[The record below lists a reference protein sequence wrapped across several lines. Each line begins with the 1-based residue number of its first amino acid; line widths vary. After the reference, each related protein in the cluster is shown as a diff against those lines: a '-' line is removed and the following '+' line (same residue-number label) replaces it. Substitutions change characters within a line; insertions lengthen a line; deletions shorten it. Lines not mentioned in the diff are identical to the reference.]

1 MLSLPAIEPFA
12 PASILGILKRS
23 LHILFAIAA
32 CATLRAQ
39 SPNILLIIADDM
51 GLDPVPGY
59 LPGPQKAAM
68 PNLEA
73 LMANGLTF
81 DNVWADPLCS
91 PTRGTIITG
100 RYGLYT
106 GVLNAGTASLMPS
119 DEITLHS
126 YLGSIGSGY
135 ASCIIGKW
143 HLGGTAPDPA
153 YPNEMGVPHYAG
165 LLTGAAQSYFNW
177 NLTVNGTTSP
187 STAYITTAFTD
198 MALDWIG
205 QQQQPWFCWLAYNA
219 PHTPFHRPPLF
230 MHSQGP
236 LPTDQ
241 ASINANPLP
250 YYLAMCESVDY
261 ELGRITST
269 ISPETLAN
277 TVIIFIG
284 DNGTDAQVIQ
294 LPYVETHAKATLYE
308 GGVRVP
314 MVMAGPGITR
324 LGEREPALVNTSDL
338 FSTIVEL
345 TGHAL
350 PSYENSRSMMPLLT
364 QEGLSIRDCAYAEV
378 LGQGGG
384 FAYRNTRYK
393 YMDPTVGQPRFFDLL
408 LDPWEMNNLLTGAL
422 DAEQQAAFDQLSAGC
437 GLVTGLVTGNEHP
450 LRIRPNPTSGPLTI
464 LNSSNSTIY
473 CSVHSITGV
482 LVWGGDLRPGSTT
495 IDLGARAPGL
505 YLIAA
510 GNTRERLVKY

>member
-1 MLSLPAIEPFA
+1 MM
-12 PASILGILKRS
+12 KRS

-32 CATLRAQ
+32 CAALRAQ

-51 GLDPVPGY
+51 GVDPVPNY
-59 LPGPQKAAM
+59 MPGPQKAVM

-73 LMANGLTF
+73 LMADGLTF

-106 GVLNAGTASLMPS
+106 GVLNAGTASLMPPG
-119 DEITLHS
+119 EITLHS
-126 YLGSIGSGY
+126 YLDGIGAGY

-153 YPNEMGVPHYAG
+153 YPNAMGVPHYAG
-165 LLTGAAQSYFNW
+165 LLTGAAQNYFNW

-187 STAYITTAFTD
+187 NTSYITTTFTD

-230 MHSQGP
+230 MHTQGP

-261 ELGRITST
+261 ELGRIIST
-269 ISPETLAN
+269 LSPETLAN
-277 TVIIFIG
+277 TVIIFLG
-284 DNGTDAQVIQ
+284 DNGTDANVIQ

-314 MVMAGPGITR
+314 MVMAGPGVTR
-324 LGEREPALVNTSDL
+324 MGEREPALVNTSDL
-338 FSTIVEL
+338 FTTIVEL
-345 TGHAL
+345 TGNAL
-350 PSYENSRSMMPLLT
+350 PSYENSRSMVPLLT
-364 QEGLSIRDCAYAEV
+364 QEGLSIRDCAYTEM
-378 LGQGGG
+378 LGQSGG
-384 FAYRNTRYK
+384 FAYRNVRYK
-393 YMDPTVGQPRFFDLL
+393 YMDPTVGQPRFYDLL
-408 LDPWEMNNLLTGAL
+408 LDPWEMNNLLPGGL
-422 DAEQQAAFDQLSAGC
+422 NAEQQAAFDQLSTGC
-437 GLVTGLVTGNEHP
+437 DLVTGLATGITHQ
-450 LRIRPNPTSGPLTI
+450 LRMWPNPTSGPLTI
-464 LNSSNSTIY
+464 LNNSNSTARF
-473 CSVHSITGV
+473 SIHTVTGS
-482 LVWGGDLRPGSTT
+482 LVREGDLRTGSTT
-495 IDLGARAPGL
+495 IDLSACAPGL
-505 YLIAA
+505 YVIDA
-510 GNTRERLVKY
+510 GNTRQRIIKF